1 MTYFKSNLLEI
12 TYYQGFFKV
21 F

>member
-1 MTYFKSNLLEI
+1 MGVRVEVYA
-12 TYYQGFFKV
+12 YYQGFFKV

>member
-1 MTYFKSNLLEI
+1 MVVVENFM
-12 TYYQGFFKV
+12 YYQGFFKV